1 MAMTINTNLGA
12 LQVTNA
18 LSQNQAALQ
27 SSMQKLAT
35 GSRINTA
42 ADDPAGLA
50 ISQALQSQIG
60 GMTQASA
67 NTADGISLIQ
77 TASGALTQ
85 VSSIL
90 QNIRN
95 LVVQSGN
102 DTQSSTSLADIGTAV
117 TALVSQLNKIGAS
130 TNFNGVNL
138 LDGATNA
145 PTPGQVTFQV
155 GANGT
160 ANDQVTVDLTG
171 ANVVAVGSALA
182 GLGFGSANVSASLTT
197 LDTQIQNVA
206 TAQAT
211 LGANQNVL
219 QAQAQSLSVNSEN
232 LTAANSQISD
242 TNMASEM
249 AKFTKDNVLMQ
260 AGAAMLSQAN
270 QQSQLVL
277 KLLQ

>member
-1 MAMTINTNLGA
+1 MAMTINTNIGA

-60 GMTQASA
+60 GMNQASA

-77 TASGALTQ
+77 TASGALNQ

-102 DTQSSTSLADIGTAV
+102 DTQSTTSLADIGTAV

-145 PTPGQVTFQV
+145 PTAGQVTFQV

-160 ANDQVTVDLTG
+160 ANDQVTVNLTG
-171 ANVVAVGSALA
+171 ANVVAVGTALA

-249 AKFTKDNVLMQ
+249 AKFTKSNVLMQ